1 MFLGTA
7 VHASGKMNKHFRGTG
22 EESIF
27 PGLKPLVKN
36 IANEVVLDG
45 IISRIII
52 NKIFKPPVFCH
63 KEIIFSQIH
72 PQ

>member
-27 PGLKPLVKN
+27 PGLKPLIK
-36 IANEVVLDG
+36 
-45 IISRIII
+45 
-52 NKIFKPPVFCH
+52 KHC
-63 KEIIFSQIH
+63 
-72 PQ
+72 